1 MEIRLKLEDVI
12 NIYLVTKD
20 IVQDT
25 EDFSLKFKLLGLMN
39 TCEKHVINY
48 DILKNELFSKY
59 GEEDED
65 GNISINRKSSKA
77 KLFMEETN
85 KILSSEVTLQIDK
98 IAISKLNN
106 RSAEELLTLYP
117 ILSDE

>member
-1 MEIRLKLEDVI
+1 MDIKLKLEDVI

-20 IVQDT
+20 IIQEID
-25 EDFSLKFKLLGLMN
+25 DFSLKFKLLGLMSA
-39 TCEKHVINY
+39 CEKHVVNY
-48 DILKNELFSKY
+48 DILKNELFNKY
-59 GEEDED
+59 GEEDKD
-65 GNISINRKSSKA
+65 GNISIDRKSSKA

-85 KILSSEVTLQIDK
+85 NILSSEVTLQIDK